1 MRPTGLR
8 MVPALLVAVCIPA
21 SAAVAQIVRPRTRVT
36 TTPASRPA
44 TEPNSPP
51 ATEKGAWADA
61 NVGTMVKSKLRGDM
75 TRTQEVVKA
84 GEKTVTLK
92 TTVSVE
98 GVKPADVEMPRLFTV
113 DQLRKAMEATG
124 KRTGA
129 DTLQIADTAAPCD
142 VYEKAMKFGDRAV
155 KTRTWVCKDIPGWVV
170 RIDSDAT
177 GKMETV
183 SEVVEFK
190 K

>member
-1 MRPTGLR
+1 MT
-8 MVPALLVAVCIPA
+8 PARWSPVLLLLVALCLTA
-21 SAAVAQIVRPRTRVT
+21 SAAVAQIVRPTTRVT

-61 NVGTMVKSKLRGDM
+61 KVGTMVKSKLRGDM

-84 GEKTVTLK
+84 DEKTVTLK
-92 TTVSVE
+92 TTVSVKD
-98 GVKPADVEMPRLFTV
+98 VKPSDVEMPRLFTV
-113 DQLRKAMEATG
+113 DQLQKAMEAMG
-124 KRTGA
+124 RRTGA
-129 DTLQIADTAAPCD
+129 DTLKIAGTVAPCD
-142 VYEKAMKFGDRAV
+142 IYEKDMKFGDRAV
-155 KTRTWVCKDIPGWVV
+155 KTKTWVCKDVPGWVV

-177 GKMETV
+177 GKMETI